1 MQHWVRVRRVLHYS
15 ELILRQQRLQMY
27 AGSPPDRQLSM
38 QSVVLDVTMRR
49 YAVYVVA

>member
-15 ELILRQQRLQMY
+15 ELILHQQRLQMH
-27 AGSPPDRQLSM
+27 AGSPPDRLSM